1 MTLEDR
7 GRAGGVVGSVDD
19 LDRQPNRVR
28 RGQTQGRALVQADR
42 VRGAHVGPDLAD
54 RLGQERPAGAEV
66 GFGVADV
73 RLDHR
78 LIAEQP
84 GHHPRGLGAGELRER
99 FQAGASQSQGNR
111 GIARGEQ
118 QRPGDPVERPGLQQL
133 GRGGQ
138 DGALRGHEDIVH
150 GEVVSPG
157 AAHAAHVPGV
167 GKLGF
172 GDRDEEVAPLRL
184 SVHLQSEP
192 AVLDDL
198 SVRGHPRGMPA
209 TGAEALAAG
218 DPVAARDADRRSARG
233 RTVGDDAARRV
244 DPDRASDV
252 ARHSCRVGRED
263 GALVDRPGGARVRL
277 AELLDHLDVGRQVEL
292 GAPEGAWQRQVEQPG
307 GRQRLEERPRELPC
321 GLDLVGAGPDLRSQ
335 LLCGV
340 ERRLGLGGTHGSQ
353 EYTRVYDPVP
363 MMRIEII
370 CTGDEVLTGKIVNTN
385 FSYISQKLED
395 VGLSVRWETTV
406 GDDRESLLRAL
417 RLAGERADAVI
428 VNGGLGPTVDDL
440 SQEVA
445 AQAADVELVLND
457 EWLARMEEFFRR
469 RSRVMPPN
477 NRKQAM
483 LPATAELID
492 NPIGTACGFALDVG
506 GARFFFTPGVP
517 RELRRMLEEEIIP
530 RLLAKSGLQPAI
542 HLKRFHS
549 YGLGESHVDALLRGV
564 DELVPDGGVKLG
576 FRAHYPQ
583 LETKLTVRG
592 TDMEDV
598 RRKLAPVEREVR
610 KRLGNFILS
619 EGDATL
625 EGVVLNELAQRRAT
639 LSTVETFT
647 SGAIAARLAHLP
659 DAERVFRRGVV
670 ARDLGEVCA
679 AVGLD
684 GARAAGELTRE
695 TAETVARAAQRLT
708 GATHALAVLIEL
720 DGGADRIDLGGTV
733 WLAIATS
740 LEATSQ
746 RRRILAG
753 REWGRQG
760 AVELG
765 LDCLRRYLQG
775 LPVNERIDFEK
786 V

>member
-19 LDRQPNRVR
+19 LDCQPNRVR

-42 VRGAHVGPDLAD
+42 VRDAHVGPDLAD

-84 GHHPRGLGAGELRER
+84 GHRPRGLGAGELRER

-118 QRPGDPVERPGLQQL
+118 QCPRDPVERPGLQQL
-133 GRGGQ
+133 GRDGQ
-138 DGALRGHEDIVH
+138 NGALRGHEDIVH

-172 GDRDEEVAPLRL
+172 GDGDEEVAPLRL
-184 SVHLQSEP
+184 SVRLQSEV

-198 SVRGHPRGMPA
+198 RVRGHPRGMPA
-209 TGAEALAAG
+209 TRAEALAAG
-218 DPVAARDADRRSARG
+218 DPVAARDDDRRGARG
-233 RTVGDDAARRV
+233 RTVSDDAARRV

-252 ARHSCRVGRED
+252 A
-263 GALVDRPGGARVRL
+263 
-277 AELLDHLDVGRQVEL
+277 
-292 GAPEGAWQRQVEQPG
+292 
-307 GRQRLEERPRELPC
+307 
-321 GLDLVGAGPDLRSQ
+321 
-335 LLCGV
+335 
-340 ERRLGLGGTHGSQ
+340 RRLGLGGTHGSQ

-445 AQAADVELVLND
+445 AQAAGVELVLND
-457 EWLARMEEFFRR
+457 EWLTRMEEFFRR

-483 LPATAELID
+483 LPATAEVID
-492 NPIGTACGFALDVG
+492 NPIGTACGFALDIG
-506 GARFFFTPGVP
+506 QARFFFTPGVP
-517 RELRRMLEEEIIP
+517 RELHRMLEEQIIP
-530 RLLAKSGLQPAI
+530 RLLAKSGMQTAI
-542 HLKRFHS
+542 VLKRFHS

-564 DELVPDGGVKLG
+564 EELVPDGSVKLG
-576 FRAHYPQ
+576 FRA
-583 LETKLTVRG
+583 R
-592 TDMEDV
+592 
-598 RRKLAPVEREVR
+598 
-610 KRLGNFILS
+610 
-619 EGDATL
+619 
-625 EGVVLNELAQRRAT
+625 
-639 LSTVETFT
+639 
-647 SGAIAARLAHLP
+647 
-659 DAERVFRRGVV
+659 
-670 ARDLGEVCA
+670 
-679 AVGLD
+679 
-684 GARAAGELTRE
+684 
-695 TAETVARAAQRLT
+695 
-708 GATHALAVLIEL
+708 
-720 DGGADRIDLGGTV
+720 
-733 WLAIATS
+733 
-740 LEATSQ
+740 
-746 RRRILAG
+746 
-753 REWGRQG
+753 
-760 AVELG
+760 
-765 LDCLRRYLQG
+765 
-775 LPVNERIDFEK
+775 
-786 V
+786 